1 MTARARS
8 SVAPALGHYV
18 YGIVEAG
25 AEPPLAAG
33 VDERHPARSV
43 AAGEV
48 AALVGD
54 VPLAEFGEGRLEE
67 NLNRPGWLE
76 EKVRAHEAVLEA
88 AQEAG
93 AVLPFRFGTVYL
105 SEAHVHEMLV
115 RERDT
120 LLAALARVRGKREWG
135 VKGFV
140 DFERLAE
147 WLRASEP
154 TSPEAPEEGAGAAYL
169 ARKQIEHRAR
179 EGAERATFAVAEDAH
194 ARLAE
199 CAAEA
204 ALNPRPKK
212 ASGGSARDLFLNG
225 VYLVETSREG
235 ELKQAVV
242 ELDERFGDRGVRFEA
257 TGPWPPYNFV
267 AAGPDS

>member
-1 MTARARS
+1 MTASARS
-8 SVAPALGHYV
+8 SAPAALGHYV

-25 AEPPLAAG
+25 ARPPLAAG
-33 VDERHPARSV
+33 VDDRHPARTLE
-43 AAGEV
+43 AGEV

-76 EKVRAHEAVLEA
+76 EKVRAHEAVLET

-105 SEAHVHEMLV
+105 SETHVHEMLE
-115 RERDT
+115 RERET

-147 WLRASEP
+147 WLHTAEP
-154 TSPEAPEEGAGAAYL
+154 TSPEAPEEGAGATYL

-179 EGAERATFAVAEDAH
+179 EGAERATLDVAEEAH
-194 ARLAE
+194 ARLAGL
-199 CAAEA
+199 AAEA
-204 ALNPRPKK
+204 SLNPRPKK
-212 ASGGSARDLFLNG
+212 ASGRPARDLVLNG
-225 VYLVETSREG
+225 VYLVETSRESELREAVG
-235 ELKQAVV
+235 ELN
-242 ELDERFGDRGVRFEA
+242 ERFGDRGVRFEL

-267 AAGPDS
+267 AAEPSS